1 MTSFLFDP
9 MCSAILLVAVGVLVS
24 HALWYVY
31 GGDQTQLANELRQL
45 KESSAHLDTSVRRG
59 NSAPPAPAQMQAV
72 KRSVPPARNSS
83 DQDKSRW
90 AQRLEH
96 LQHAQNATQE
106 ELRREREQ
114 RAKMERDL
122 LEKQEQLMKVAE
134 HVRGMEA
141 LKKHGKTLK
150 SALTY
155 SEQELAQLQK
165 TRNESESSLHA
176 TNQRVAELESRLAV
190 EQQAVQQLRH
200 EREETIR
207 LWQQERQQI
216 GSLRHDLQ
224 QRDQTIV
231 QLRGQ
236 TDHLRQE
243 RVTLQQALNQNQD
256 QLSATSRERVDA
268 ERIRRES
275 HEQIQ
280 QLESQLREHQ
290 ANIHRVDQSRQETLA
305 KWEEERSRRT
315 RLLERLEAIRANH
328 QHEISALRRAHF
340 SVSHALQHSEA
351 LLGTERDSMKSIEQQ
366 LQGSHEVVNRLKSE
380 IEKHQARLDELQQ
393 SKQKVLETWQ
403 QEREARQQLEKE
415 KLTHQSQINKLA
427 QRAELVEP
435 LEVQISDMQ
444 QKIDGYV
451 DEINRYQQE
460 REQGLAVVTRQ
471 DLRITHLGDELDQQR
486 IELQNLQQVNDGLKQ
501 ELAES
506 QRASAEI
513 ERQMETVSSTLQDER
528 QRRTVAEAS
537 LRRVE
542 TLLQERHS
550 EVEHLA
556 FDLREATHLR
566 QRLESQ
572 ISQSNESLEA
582 AHQATIASN
591 ERIRELKEASRD
603 ALERLQQAE
612 RDKEQV
618 ANELHALQ
626 TRRVR
631 LSDAMRE
638 AREADAPHGLPLS
651 ADPYGSLDPVLGP
664 LYTRPPKQKDDL
676 QKIVGIAEVLEGR
689 LNELG
694 IYRFEQ
700 IMAWTDQNIDA
711 FSKLLSFKDR
721 IRRDQWVEQSRA
733 LHGERE
739 VRERAA

>member
-45 KESSAHLDTSVRRG
+45 KESSSRLGNSVQRG
-59 NSAPPAPAQMQAV
+59 NSSPPATSLRPAVKRSAPPAGNF
-72 KRSVPPARNSS
+72 SPP
-83 DQDKSRW
+83 DQLPW

-96 LQHAQNATQE
+96 LQHAQTATQD
-106 ELRREREQ
+106 ELRREREL
-114 RAKMERDL
+114 RVKIERDL
-122 LEKQEQLMKVAE
+122 LAKQEQLMKVAE
-134 HVRGMEA
+134 HVRGIDA

-165 TRNESESSLHA
+165 IRNDSESSLRN
-176 TNQRVAELESRLAV
+176 TNQRVVELEARLAT
-190 EQQAVQQLRH
+190 EQQAVQQLRQ

-207 LWQQERQQI
+207 LWQQERHQI

-231 QLRGQ
+231 QLREQ

-256 QLSATSRERVDA
+256 QLNATSRERTDA

-275 HEQIQ
+275 HEQLQ

-290 ANIHRVDQSRQETLA
+290 ATIHRVDQSRQETLA

-328 QHEISALRRAHF
+328 QHEISALRQAHF
-340 SVSHALQHSEA
+340 SVSHALQHSEG
-351 LLGTERDSMKSIEQQ
+351 LLGNERDSIKAIEQQ
-366 LQGSHEVVNRLKSE
+366 LQNSHEVVKRLKSE
-380 IEKHQARLDELQQ
+380 IEKHQTRLDELQQ
-393 SKQKVLETWQ
+393 SKEKVLKTWQ
-403 QEREARQQLEKE
+403 QEREARQLLEKE
-415 KLTHQSQINKLA
+415 KLANQNQISKLT
-427 QRAELVEP
+427 QRADLVEP
-435 LEVQISDMQ
+435 LESQISEMQ
-444 QKIDGYV
+444 QRIESYV
-451 DEINRYQQE
+451 DEVNRYQAE

-486 IELQNLQQVNDGLKQ
+486 IELQNLQEINEQLKQ
-501 ELAES
+501 ELVES
-506 QRASAEI
+506 QKASAEF
-513 ERQMETVSSTLQDER
+513 ERQLEAMSTALQDER

-556 FDLREATHLR
+556 FDLREAAHLR

-572 ISQSNESLEA
+572 IGQTNESLEA
-582 AHQATIASN
+582 AHQAADLSN
-591 ERIRELKEASRD
+591 ERIRELEEASRE
-603 ALERLQQAE
+603 ALERLQHVE

-618 ANELHALQ
+618 ANELQALQ

-631 LSDAMRE
+631 LSDAMRVALDAE
-638 AREADAPHGLPLS
+638 EPRELS
-651 ADPYGSLDPVLGP
+651 LAAEPYGSLDPVLGP
-664 LYTRPPKQKDDL
+664 LYTRPPRQKDDL
-676 QKIVGIAEVLEGR
+676 QRIVGITEVLEGR

-694 IYRFEQ
+694 VYRFEQ

-711 FSKLLSFKDR
+711 FSNLLSFKDR
-721 IRRDQWVEQSRA
+721 IRRDQWVEQARA
-733 LHGERE
+733 LHGESN
-739 VRERAA
+739 VQGRAA